1 MADGM
6 MKKMAGMMSGDMM
19 KKMDA
24 MTQDMKSE
32 LMELKGSEFDEKFI
46 EMMIMHHQ
54 QAMEVAMLAQTNAGS
69 EELKSMVN
77 DMLEKMQAEL
87 RMMQAMQKQMGFSSE
102 DKTE

>member
-32 LMELKGSEFDEKFI
+32 LMDLKGSDFDMKFI

-69 EELKSMVN
+69 EELKQMVN
-77 DMLEKMQAEL
+77 NMLEKMQAEL
-87 RMMQAMQKQMGFSSE
+87 RMMQDMQRQMGF
-102 DKTE
+102 TES

>member
-1 MADGM
+1 M

-32 LMELKGSEFDEKFI
+32 LMELKGSDFDAKFI

-69 EELKSMVN
+69 EELKDMVN
-77 DMLEKMQAEL
+77 DMLEKMQEEL
-87 RMMQAMQKQMGFSSE
+87 RMMQDMQRQMGF
-102 DKTE
+102 TES